1 VAVNGWVAPIVIE
14 AEAGLT
20 VMDCSTGVLDDVLL
34 LLLLLP
40 PPQPA
45 WAIVISASNP

>member
-1 VAVNGWVAPIVIE
+1 VAVNGWLAPIVME

-20 VMDCSTGVLDDVLL
+20 VMDCRACVLDNE
-34 LLLLLP
+34 LLLLP

-45 WAIVISASNP
+45 RAIVISASNP

>member
-1 VAVNGWVAPIVIE
+1 VAVNGWVAPIVME

-20 VMDCSTGVLDDVLL
+20 VTDCSTGVLDDAL

-45 WAIVISASNP
+45 RAIVISASNP

>member
-1 VAVNGWVAPIVIE
+1 VAVNGWDAPIVME

-20 VMDCSTGVLDDVLL
+20 VMESRACVLDDV
-34 LLLLLP
+34 LLLP

-45 WAIVISASNP
+45 RVIIISVTNP